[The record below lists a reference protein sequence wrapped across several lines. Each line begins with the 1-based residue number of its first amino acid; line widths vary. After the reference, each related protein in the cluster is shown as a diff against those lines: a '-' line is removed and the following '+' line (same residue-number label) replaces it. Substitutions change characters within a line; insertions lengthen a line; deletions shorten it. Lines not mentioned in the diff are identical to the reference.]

1 MGHLTGCSVSSDSGH
16 IVIGRLTSP
25 GGGPG
30 CHNPPVQI
38 DKLTTTA
45 AFVITDL
52 PGADQ
57 AAGVVRAAN
66 KVLQGS
72 TQSLART
79 ATYTFASREL
89 KVSGAS
95 AGISAPADERE
106 AAIAS
111 FVDEVSPK
119 VEAGLA
125 LDAGSGVTPEALA
138 RLAAH
143 DRRDAVRSADVD
155 GLDLHTHLAALGPVI
170 AAEAALGGLD
180 GRRVAL
186 EGSALTARTVRE
198 LVARGAKVVA
208 VSSPDGTA
216 ADPDGLPTDELTA
229 QGADAVGSLAAELE
243 PLEALLAADADA
255 LLCGSRM
262 GMIDGTTA
270 DAIGATVVV
279 PTGPQPVS
287 AKGLAVLRRRG
298 VVVHADFVSTAGP
311 TWAGWPTGDAS
322 PDAVIAAASAGITDL
337 VTGADH
343 ADGPLLGAC
352 YRAEAFLATWQE
364 TLPFGRPLA

>member
-1 MGHLTGCSVSSDSGH
+1 M
-16 IVIGRLTSP
+16 
-25 GGGPG
+25 
-30 CHNPPVQI
+30 QI
-38 DKLTTTA
+38 DKLTSTA

-72 TQSLART
+72 TQSLARS
-79 ATYTFASREL
+79 ATYAFASREL

-111 FVDEVSPK
+111 FVDEVSPQ
-119 VEAGLA
+119 VEAGGLA
-125 LDAGSGVTPEALA
+125 LDAGTGVTPEALA
-138 RLAAH
+138 PLAKL
-143 DRRDAVRSADVD
+143 DRRDPVRSAEVD
-155 GLDLHTHLAALGPVI
+155 GLDLYSHLAALGPVI

-186 EGSALTARTVRE
+186 EGSALTARVVRE
-198 LVARGAKVVA
+198 LVARGATVVA

-216 ADPDGLPTDELTA
+216 ADPAGLPTESLVES
-229 QGADAVGSLAAELE
+229 GADAVTSLAADLA
-243 PLEALLAADADA
+243 PVDALMAVDADA
-255 LLCGSRM
+255 LLCGNRM
-262 GMIDGTTA
+262 GMIDGA
-270 DAIGATVVV
+270 VAEGVGATVLV

-298 VVVHADFVSTAGP
+298 VVVHADFITNSAP
-311 TWAGWPTGDAS
+311 TWAGWPAGDS
-322 PDAVIAAASAGITDL
+322 TVDAVIAAATAGITDL
-337 VTGADH
+337 VTGSDH

-352 YRAEAFLATWQE
+352 YRAEAFLATWQD